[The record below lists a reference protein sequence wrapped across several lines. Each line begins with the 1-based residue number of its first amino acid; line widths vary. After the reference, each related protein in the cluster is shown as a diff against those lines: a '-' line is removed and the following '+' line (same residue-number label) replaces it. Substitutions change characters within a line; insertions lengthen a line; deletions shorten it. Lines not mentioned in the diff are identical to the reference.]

1 MKARHFL
8 VITLIVSAFFLLLR
22 TLSRR
27 NNPLLFR
34 PFVRAYHK
42 LDARLGITTC
52 DNVFTGSSVM
62 KFWESLEQ
70 DLAPYPVINR
80 AIPGT
85 KIGEIA
91 YYADE
96 LVNHYQPKRVFL
108 YAGSNDIQGST
119 PRTAEQV
126 LDGFKD
132 FVTKVRSYHPRIN
145 IFYISILISP
155 SKWRIPHREE
165 IERANTAIRG
175 YCHATPGLHFIDL
188 ASHFLDEAGNPRK
201 ELFLPDGIHLKR
213 ESYTIWNNAL
223 RNYLQED
230 NR

>member
-1 MKARHFL
+1 MKVRHL
-8 VITLIVSAFFLLLR
+8 LSVTLIASAFFLLLR

-34 PFVRAYHK
+34 PFVWAYHK
-42 LDARLGITTC
+42 LDIRQGITIC
-52 DNVFTGSSVM
+52 DNVCTGSSVM

-91 YYADE
+91 YYADD
-96 LVNHYQPKRVFL
+96 LVNRYHPQRVFL

-119 PRTAEQV
+119 PRTAQQV

-132 FVTKVRSYHPRIN
+132 FVTKVRNHHPHIN
-145 IFYISILISP
+145 IFYISILVSP
-155 SKWRIPHREE
+155 SKWRIPHRKE
-165 IERANTAIRG
+165 IERANAAIRD
-175 YCHATPGLHFIDL
+175 YCQAMSGLHFIDL
-188 ASHFLDEAGNPRK
+188 TSHFLDAAGNPRK
-201 ELFLPDGIHLKR
+201 ELFLPDGIHLKP
-213 ESYTIWNNAL
+213 ESYTIWKDAL

-230 NR
+230 ER